1 MDFQAGRAALCDR
14 PALQAVLKRRPAK
27 RRGRQGLSRRGTAGS
42 GRAGLGIRRRRSVRD
57 GGVWRRGTQQ
67 KDAAVMLSLLD
78 GIGRALDKDI
88 RKADGNLYSVRLDGN
103 ALRFEDIRSNPVSPR
118 NALRIHI
125 RSLSIA

>member
-1 MDFQAGRAALCDR
+1 
-14 PALQAVLKRRPAK
+14 
-27 RRGRQGLSRRGTAGS
+27 
-42 GRAGLGIRRRRSVRD
+42 
-57 GGVWRRGTQQ
+57 
-67 KDAAVMLSLLD
+67 MLSLLD